1 VSEPQGPDG
10 VAHLDLETISDL
22 DEGLLTQADA
32 EAARAHLAGCARC
45 QDEQA
50 ALAAVREA
58 LAGDREIAMPDDVS
72 ERIFGALA
80 ELPPFAAAA
89 DAADGRGSAPLSAAV
104 TTLPAP
110 RRPGG
115 ANRATKPILVTLGAA
130 ATIALLVLGALTLPH
145 GSSSSEKSSSAAG
158 TSAAAGVPLTHSG
171 RDYDTAGLGTEAL
184 ALLPGGATSG
194 VPGAGVPA
202 AATSAAAASSAA
214 ATTTAAASAA
224 GGGTQAAT
232 SGAASAASGQHP
244 GATGATD
251 RSSAAAAPTTV
262 ATGPKPDAL
271 AALRVD
277 GAAQSCLMSYA
288 PRSGTP
294 LAIDFATLAGKPA
307 VIGVFTDPDRSNR
320 LQVVAVGPP
329 DCSLYSFARPQK
341 P

>member
-80 ELPPFAAAA
+80 ELPPLADG
-89 DAADGRGSAPLSAAV
+89 DAAEGRGSAPLSAAV

-110 RRPGG
+110 RRAGG

-158 TSAAAGVPLTHSG
+158 TSAAAAVPLTHSG

-194 VPGAGVPA
+194 VPAAGVPA
-202 AATSAAAASSAA
+202 AATSAAAASAAA
-214 ATTTAAASAA
+214 ATTTAASATA
-224 GGGTQAAT
+224 GGTQAAT

-251 RSSAAAAPTTV
+251 RSSAAAAPTSV
-262 ATGPKPDAL
+262 ATGPKPDPL

-288 PRSGTP
+288 RRSGTP

-329 DCSLYSFARPQK
+329 GCSLYSFARPQK